1 MARIYNKINLP
12 TNTTD
17 IQMFSHYLKAIESVG
32 CVKRSEEQDLFASVK
47 KANSRK
53 NTEAPSQDTHT
64 RQTLALFGLI
74 SISDD
79 DSFAISNL
87 GKEVVSFFNNP
98 DEYSEEKRIAL
109 MLKVFLRWELKDD
122 TYQRYM
128 HPGYII
134 VRLLCDADLD
144 FYFTNQEFAHFVM
157 KSEFVSDRQYDQI
170 KQSILDFRKGI
181 GISEYVAQSKAG
193 TFLASLVGN
202 WNILKSED
210 VDLNSKQSKLGD
222 KYYLAYLSPESEE
235 ETATEEDIDETEDLT
250 VLDDNIVTGIDTKSM
265 TASQRNAYSAF
276 HTVKKFSLTHIAS
289 FIARTFFH
297 QKADEYITDYTQ
309 YFYSD
314 LLNDTK
320 KYLQDI
326 YFGSPGTGK
335 SFKVKNDLL
344 EGVKE
349 EYIFRTTFH
358 PDTDYS
364 SFVGCY
370 KPIATIN
377 AVQQFSEIDELVEQ
391 YKLDVLPA
399 EVSKV
404 GYIEARIKFGINYCQ
419 YFGGRFADYEINDLL
434 EKAGMAFEGDSDKYR
449 VGQTYIRY
457 GVNIGLE
464 SDLLPDA
471 ITYDFVPETFTEA
484 YVKAWTNPT
493 KQIYLVIEEIN
504 RGNCAQIF
512 GDIFQLLDRKNG
524 ISEYPV
530 KADTALANYLRKK
543 LKGAAAKGIA
553 DGKLCLPDNFN
564 IIATMNTSDQSLFPM
579 DSAFK
584 RRWGW
589 RCIPT
594 ISPADKTKTIKFT
607 LTKGVTTNYGTKV
620 SAGTY
625 EYDWTTFLECINE
638 KIREATNSDD
648 KQLGFWFVKTE
659 DEEGIISAEVFV
671 SKVVFYLWNDIFK
684 DMGRRD
690 NNPFSIEV
698 GEVRKIMSYNTFFE
712 LDSDTKNV
720 VENLGILYTFLGN
733 LGLKPKSANLE
744 SDE

>member
-1 MARIYNKINLP
+1 MATKTFNKTILQTSFTSLESIYYLLQTVKDNQPMTSADGKDKIFP
-12 TNTTD
+12 QARAK
-17 IQMFSHYLKAIESVG
+17 IAQARGGEW
-32 CVKRSEEQDLFASVK
+32 
-47 KANSRK
+47 
-53 NTEAPSQDTHT
+53 
-64 RQTLALFGLI
+64 
-74 SISDD
+74 
-79 DSFAISNL
+79 
-87 GKEVVSFFNNP
+87 
-98 DEYSEEKRIAL
+98 SEEKRDTHAELTLYEMRLIRY
-109 MLKVFLRWELKDD
+109 VDSEQEVFEVSDFGNEFLRSFNLTLTPNEEGKFVLGLTDLLPQTEK
-122 TYQRYM
+122 YQFLFDMLINIYVYQPKYNRRIRPYLILFKLLTDLSLD
-128 HPGYII
+128 GYISKSEWAYFI
-134 VRLLCDADLD
+134 NSSD
-144 FYFTNQEFAHFVM
+144 FLSDYQYEEIKESVLKIRQSGELVEPM
-157 KSEFVSDRQYDQI
+157 KSDR
-170 KQSILDFRKGI
+170 ILTR
-181 GISEYVAQSKAG
+181 
-193 TFLASLVGN
+193 LVL
-202 WNILKSED
+202 WN
-210 VDLNSKQSKLGD
+210 
-222 KYYLAYLSPESEE
+222 
-235 ETATEEDIDETEDLT
+235 
-250 VLDDNIVTGIDTKSM
+250 VLDRYNNTSYQFCINKDFLSTIKINLFMTGNINELGVLPIFKD
-265 TASQRNAYSAF
+265 
-276 HTVKKFSLTHIAS
+276 HI
-289 FIARTFFH
+289 
-297 QKADEYITDYTQ
+297 
-309 YFYSD
+309 
-314 LLNDTK
+314 
-320 KYLQDI
+320 QDI

-335 SFKVKNDLL
+335 SYKVKNDLL

-370 KPIATIN
+370 KPIATTN
-377 AVQQFSEIDELVEQ
+377 AVQQFSEIDDLVEQ

-419 YFGGRFADYEINDLL
+419 YFGGRFANYEINDLL

-457 GVNIGLE
+457 GVNIGLG